1 MRVFVDTS
9 IFISYLLSQKKDSF
23 VPLLLNKIVEGE
35 ITLLVSRELLE
46 EIEATVQR
54 KPKLLQTITQQR
66 LTGFIQLLQAISEE
80 IPLIRDAIPQ
90 ITRDPNDDFLIAYAV
105 LGQADYLISGD
116 KDLLVLGAVHGV
128 QIVGSGEFRNL
139 IL

>member
-1 MRVFVDTS
+1 MRVFVDTN
-9 IFISYLLSQKKDSF
+9 IFISYLFSQKKNSF
-23 VPLLLNKIVEGE
+23 VPLLFDKIAKGE
-35 ITLLVSRELLE
+35 ITLLVTRALLD

-54 KPKLLQTITQQR
+54 KPKLLQTITQKR
-66 LTGFIQLLQAISEE
+66 LTDFIQLLLAISEE

-90 ITRDPNDDFLIAYAV
+90 ITRDPKDDFLIAYAV

-116 KDLLVLGAVHGV
+116 KDLLVLGSVHGV
-128 QIVGSGEFRNL
+128 KIVRSGEFRSL

>member
-1 MRVFVDTS
+1 MRIFVDTN

-23 VPLLLNKIVEGE
+23 VPLLFDKIAKGE
-35 ITLLVSRELLE
+35 MTLLVSRALLD
-46 EIEATVQR
+46 EIEATVQK

-66 LTGFIQLLQAISEE
+66 LTDFFQLLLSISEE

-90 ITRDPNDDFLIAYAV
+90 ITRDPTDDFLIAYAV

-116 KDLLVLGAVHGV
+116 QDLLVMKAVHRV
-128 QIVGSGEFRNL
+128 KIVRSGEFRSL
-139 IL
+139 IS